1 MHSPHELEMNKL
13 WPPWL
18 SPLGEIVFAR
28 RPARDAIPPQTIPG
42 FFGGYIYHSPVLAA
56 ARRG

>member
-1 MHSPHELEMNKL
+1 MHGPHELEMNKL

-18 SPLGEIVFAR
+18 SPLCEIVFAR
-28 RPARDAIPPQTIPG
+28 RPARDAIPPQSIRG
-42 FFGGYIYHSPVLAA
+42 FVGGYISPSQVLAA

>member
-1 MHSPHELEMNKL
+1 MHGPHELEMNKL

-18 SPLGEIVFAR
+18 SPLSEIVFAR
-28 RPARDAIPPQTIPG
+28 RPAHGAIPPQSILG
-42 FFGGYIYHSPVLAA
+42 FVGGYIYLSQALAA